1 MMISGLARRV
11 IGAVSV
17 GMIATPLAVVTF
29 VAAGS
34 PAVAGPDSVT
44 GDDSSGT
51 GAATACVQQ
60 VRDADDNAP
69 APNALLDISE
79 ALRSPAC
86 RAAHAT
92 T

>member
-1 MMISGLARRV
+1 MMISSLARRV
-11 IGAVSV
+11 IGGVSV
-17 GMIATPLAVVTF
+17 GMIGMAATPLALVAF

-34 PAVAGPDSVT
+34 PAVTGPD
-44 GDDSSGT
+44 GDDSSET
-51 GAATACVQQ
+51 DPAATCVQQ

-69 APNALLDISE
+69 APNALLDIAE